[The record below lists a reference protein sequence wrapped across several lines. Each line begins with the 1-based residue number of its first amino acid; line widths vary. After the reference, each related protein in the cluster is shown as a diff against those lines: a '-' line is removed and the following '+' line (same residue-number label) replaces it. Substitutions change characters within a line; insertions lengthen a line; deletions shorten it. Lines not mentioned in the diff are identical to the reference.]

1 MGRPLAVLVFVL
13 ISFSAAADVEIAEP
27 KFIPGKV
34 TALAG
39 DDSRFY
45 VIGGSML
52 TRLERDGTIVDPDG
66 LYLDGLVNGSGSAA
80 LGAGIL
86 VGTFN
91 LENFGQLAGAS
102 VDGEV
107 LWTIES
113 PKRLY
118 YGAAFDGSAF
128 VVLWRQANA
137 NPNTHTY
144 DYGFARFDA
153 AGHELESKMLLEDT
167 ASFPAMTQARFG
179 DGVLVA
185 WVDAGVVSAT
195 YVRSGKPFLVPR
207 AIGATTTAAPAIAIA
222 SNGSQSLVVWKAS
235 PAGRLDAVMVGPSL
249 RVMHGPLTVAE
260 SSGGQHAAAWDGAA
274 YRLAW
279 RSSAGAVESADFDT
293 ALGFLRRATLFSDA
307 PPFASIRVVAG
318 AGGVLFV
325 RDADGFFV
333 AAGEPVTEP
342 VPRPLR
348 TARARYSYPHL
359 TWTGDR
365 YAAAWVDDA
374 NRLRARFF
382 ARDGS
387 PLGASFSISAERR
400 TLVGVVASA
409 DTLLVLTSG
418 QDGLGAQR
426 FDFAGEPIDAA
437 PFAIAGGYVTAASDG
452 RDFTIAA
459 AQGCTVRLHML
470 GARAPFLPASA
481 VELRLCDMSATPRLE
496 GIFDLLLAWDGSEYG
511 LVYHLTYRGQCYCTP
526 VAETQ
531 PMMLRFSP
539 SGAATPSI
547 ALKDRELATGLAA
560 AHGRYY
566 VGWYR
571 GGLLVPYALA
581 GATELPKG
589 TSHASY
595 GVVWTGTSFI
605 VLYAIGYE
613 VRDGNGAILS
623 DNLHIA
629 NGTAVAGD
637 GQGGAMIVYVD
648 YPRGRL
654 LGKLIRTPAP
664 RHRAARK

>member
-1 MGRPLAVLVFVL
+1 MQRAVILLLLLLVTVA
-13 ISFSAAADVEIAEP
+13 AAADVEIAEP
-27 KFIPGKV
+27 ERIAGKV

-39 DDSRFY
+39 DESRFY
-45 VIGGSML
+45 VFGGSML

-66 LYLDGLVNGSGSAA
+66 LYLAGLVNGSGSAA

-102 VDGEV
+102 LDGEV

-118 YGAAFDGSAF
+118 YGAAYDGSAF
-128 VVLWRQANA
+128 VVLWRQAND
-137 NPNTHTY
+137 NPATNTY

-153 AGHELESKMLLEDT
+153 AGHELESKVLLEDT
-167 ASFPAMTQARFG
+167 AAFPAMTQARFG

-185 WVDAGVVSAT
+185 WVEAGVVSAT

-207 AIGATTTAAPAIAIA
+207 VIGAATTAAPAIAIA

-235 PAGRLDAVMVGPSL
+235 PAGRLDAVMVNPSL
-249 RVMHGPLTVAE
+249 RVTHGPLTVSE
-260 SSGGQHAAAWDGAA
+260 TSGGQHAAAWDGAA

-293 ALGFLRRATLFSDA
+293 ALGFLRRATLFPDA
-307 PPFASIRVVAG
+307 PPSASIRVVAG

-325 RDADGFFV
+325 RDADGFFI
-333 AAGEPVTEP
+333 ASGEPVTAP
-342 VPRPLR
+342 APRPLR
-348 TARARYSYPHL
+348 TARARYSYPEL

-365 YAAAWVDDA
+365 YAATWIDDA
-374 NRLRARFF
+374 DRLRARFF
-382 ARDGS
+382 DRDGA
-387 PLGASFSISAERR
+387 PLGASFSISDERR
-400 TLVGVVASA
+400 SRVNLVASA
-409 DTLLVLTSG
+409 DTLLVLTSR
-418 QDGLGAQR
+418 DDSVHAQR
-426 FDFAGEPIDAA
+426 FDFAGQPLDAA
-437 PFAIAGGYVTAASDG
+437 PFAIPGTAVTAASDG
-452 RDFTIAA
+452 RDFTIVA
-459 AQGCTVRLHML
+459 AQGCTVRLHAL

-496 GIFDLLLAWDGSEYG
+496 GIFGLLLAWDGSEYG
-511 LVYHLTYRGQCYCTP
+511 LVYHLSYRGQCYCTP

-589 TSHASY
+589 TSHASF
-595 GVVWTGTSFI
+595 GVVWTGTAYV
-605 VLYAIGYE
+605 VLYAVGYE
-613 VRDGNGAILS
+613 VRDSNGAILS
-623 DNLHIA
+623 DNHLVA

-637 GQGGAMIVYVD
+637 GQGGAMIAYVD